1 MIDLQT
7 VYNIASVLGFVIC
20 MYKINKL
27 ENDIDLL
34 RSNALVTTLT
44 SLVLTK
50 ALKTKGVIE
59 DNDMDINYELNI
71 RENEGNN

>member
-1 MIDLQT
+1 MDLQT
-7 VYNIASVLGFVIC
+7 AYNVVSGLGFVIC

-27 ENDIDLL
+27 ESNIDLL

-44 SLVLTK
+44 SLMLTK

-59 DNDMDINYELNI
+59 DNDMDLNTELNI
-71 RENEGNN
+71 QDDERNN

>member
-1 MIDLQT
+1 MMDLQT
-7 VYNIASVLGFVIC
+7 AYNVVSGLGFIIC

-27 ENDIDLL
+27 ESDIDLL

-44 SLVLTK
+44 SLMLTK

-59 DNDMDINYELNI
+59 DNDMDLNTELNI
-71 RENEGNN
+71 QDDE

>member
-1 MIDLQT
+1 
-7 VYNIASVLGFVIC
+7 

-27 ENDIDLL
+27 ESDIDLL

-44 SLVLTK
+44 SLMLTK

-59 DNDMDINYELNI
+59 DNDMDLNT
-71 RENEGNN
+71 